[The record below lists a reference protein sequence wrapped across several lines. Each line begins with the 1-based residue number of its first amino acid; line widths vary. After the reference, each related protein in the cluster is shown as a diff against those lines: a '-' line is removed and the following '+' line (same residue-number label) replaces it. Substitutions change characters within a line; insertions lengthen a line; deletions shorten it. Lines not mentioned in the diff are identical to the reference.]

1 MSIWLMAELRTTFRQ
16 TVRALASVAEKRD
29 PYTAGHQQRVAK
41 LACAIGG
48 KLSLGPGDM
57 MRPTILRPVAMQ
69 SRRTQFS
76 AQSRVRNTSQ
86 HLRPTAFSARM
97 PMISAALLLKKMMFQ
112 SRSTVKM
119 PSATESMMNEHSE
132 VQGNGLPSG

>member
-1 MSIWLMAELRTTFRQ
+1 MAELRTTFRQ

-48 KLSLGPGDM
+48 KLALAPGD
-57 MRPTILRPVAMQ
+57 
-69 SRRTQFS
+69 
-76 AQSRVRNTSQ
+76 
-86 HLRPTAFSARM
+86 
-97 PMISAALLLKKMMFQ
+97 
-112 SRSTVKM
+112 
-119 PSATESMMNEHSE
+119 MMNEHSE